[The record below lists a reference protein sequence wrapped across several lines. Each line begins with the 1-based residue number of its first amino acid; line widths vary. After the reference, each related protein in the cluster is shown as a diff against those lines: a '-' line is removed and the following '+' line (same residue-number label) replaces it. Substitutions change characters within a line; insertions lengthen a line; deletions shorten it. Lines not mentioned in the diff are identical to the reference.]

1 MQKMSLL
8 LIAVT
13 FVPLAAQAAPQGLY
27 GKTVKV
33 TWTETR
39 SQRNPG
45 ETSFHPVGLPFT
57 FEVYVSGQGNLFKRL
72 TSVAST
78 GRQIGS
84 KDRAGTGGSGPNGA
98 GQVSFQGNTMVSTSS
113 SGGLGRRI
121 RIVLDNSFSS
131 CSAEVI
137 SGKSGAG
144 PASVVSVATG
154 QTVQFESVSAGAASC
169 SIQAGNA
176 FAN

>member
-1 MQKMSLL
+1 MQ
-8 LIAVT
+8 
-13 FVPLAAQAAPQGLY
+13 G
-27 GKTVKV
+27 G
-33 TWTETR
+33 
-39 SQRNPG
+39 
-45 ETSFHPVGLPFT
+45 
-57 FEVYVSGQGNLFKRL
+57 SGM
-72 TSVAST
+72 T
-78 GRQIGS
+78 
-84 KDRAGTGGSGPNGA
+84 GTGGSGPNGA

-121 RIVLDNSFSS
+121 RVVLDNSYSS

-137 SGKSGAG
+137 SGKFGAG

-169 SIQAGNA
+169 SVQTGNS